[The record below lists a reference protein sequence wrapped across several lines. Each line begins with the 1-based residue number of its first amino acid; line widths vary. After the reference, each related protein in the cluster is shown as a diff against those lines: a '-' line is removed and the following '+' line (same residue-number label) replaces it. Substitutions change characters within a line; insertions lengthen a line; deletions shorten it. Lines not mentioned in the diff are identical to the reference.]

1 MDRLVELTT
10 HLSETLEQLHA
21 EARARDARELMAPL
35 AWLDEANS
43 WLRYE
48 LECADSPA
56 RRSDVHFTYIPVE
69 LRR

>member
-10 HLSETLEQLHA
+10 HLSEILEQLQA
-21 EARARDARELMAPL
+21 EARARDARGLMAPL

-48 LECADSPA
+48 MECADSPA
-56 RRSDVHFTYIPVE
+56 RRQEVPFTYIPVNF
-69 LRR
+69 RR